1 MKLLRY
7 GPVGAEKPGL
17 LDAGGV
23 IRDLSGVVT
32 DITGE
37 VLSAQGLARL
47 AALDP
52 ATLPAVTGAPRYGA
66 PVAAIGKFI
75 AVGLNFADHA
85 AEANM
90 AVPTE
95 PALFTKAI
103 SCLTGPD
110 DEVMLPLG
118 STKTDWEVELGFVV
132 GKRARY
138 VPEATALEHVAGYVL
153 VNDVSEREYQL
164 ERGPTW
170 DKGKGCDT
178 FGPIGPWLVT
188 ADEVGD
194 PQRLDMWL
202 DVNGVRRQTGNTRT
216 MIFAVRELVA
226 YISRFMTL
234 EPGDLVITGT
244 PPGVGMGFK
253 PPVFLRAGDVMRL
266 GVEKLGEQRQSVIAF
281 DMGAVA

>member
-7 GPVGAEKPGL
+7 GPRGAEKPGL

-23 IRDLSGVVT
+23 IRDLSGVVAE
-32 DITGE
+32 ITGE
-37 VLSAQGLARL
+37 VLSAHSLASL
-47 AALDP
+47 AAVDP
-52 ATLPAVTGAPRYGA
+52 ATLPAVSGSPRYGA

-85 AEANM
+85 AESNM

-103 SCLTGPD
+103 SCLTGPH

-118 STKTDWEVELGFVV
+118 SNKTDWEVELGFVI

-194 PQRLDMWL
+194 PQNLAMWL
-202 DVNGVRRQTGNTRT
+202 DVNSVRRQTGNTRT
-216 MIFAVRELVA
+216 MIFTVRELVA

-234 EPGDLVITGT
+234 EPGDLVTTGT

-266 GVEKLGEQRQSVIAF
+266 GVEKLGEQQQTVIAF